1 MSDTP
6 KIGSISNNE
15 LWRSLNAAHKTI
27 KFLQE
32 EIKRMK
38 EQITVVPLKEVMP
51 EDFPESEVYGVPC
64 VFSGNR
70 VWPWPT
76 EDVILYAALKVFKEK
91 DAAIKGEP

>member
-1 MSDTP
+1 MSDPTN
-6 KIGSISNNE
+6 SRNVSNNE
-15 LWRSLNAAHKTI
+15 MWRSLNSAHKTI

-38 EQITVVPLKEVMP
+38 EQIAVVPLKEVLP
-51 EDFPESEVYGVPC
+51 EECPDTEVYGVPC

-76 EDVILYAALKVFKEK
+76 EDVILYAALKVLKEK
-91 DAAIKGEP
+91 DNV